1 MAKITSITSLPANI
15 LKFMRESR
23 DELKKVSW
31 PTREVAVRY
40 TMIVIVASVVIG
52 LVIGGIDYLLTLGIE
67 ALI

>member
-1 MAKITSITSLPANI
+1 MAKIASLTNLPATL

-40 TMIVIVASVVIG
+40 TMIVVVASIAIG
-52 LVIGGIDYLLTLGIE
+52 FIIGGIDYLLTLGIE

>member
-1 MAKITSITSLPANI
+1 MAKVASLTTLPTTV

-40 TMIVIVASVVIG
+40 TLIVVVASVILG
-52 LVIGGIDYLLTLGIE
+52 FVIGGIDYLLTLGIE

>member
-1 MAKITSITSLPANI
+1 MAKVASLTTLPTTV

-31 PTREVAVRY
+31 PTREVAVRF
-40 TMIVIVASVVIG
+40 TLIVVVASVILG
-52 LVIGGIDYLLTLGIE
+52 FVIGGIDYLLTLGIE